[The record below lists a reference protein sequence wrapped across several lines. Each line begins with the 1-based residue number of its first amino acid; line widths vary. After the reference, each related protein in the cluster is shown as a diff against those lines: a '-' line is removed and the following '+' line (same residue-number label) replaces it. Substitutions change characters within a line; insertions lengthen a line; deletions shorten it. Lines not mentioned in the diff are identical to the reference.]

1 MTDSPTISNST
12 PGASALPSAPP
23 GAPPRNIVVCCD
35 GTGNTWSK
43 LGDSN
48 VVKLFRDLLKDEQT
62 VFYDPGV
69 GTASNF
75 PGVDF
80 RQKFRNTIN
89 RIAGLALGSGI
100 YENIADAYIFLMR
113 NTRPQD
119 RIFVFGFSRGAFT
132 ARAVA
137 GMVNLFGLIRCE
149 SENIVPMLVRVYF
162 SRTDAVFDH
171 AGPATGRAAS
181 KSTRDGLADDI
192 RANFTDPGYGYQHIH
207 FVGVWDTVESVGGLF
222 GFRAIISSSPTIK
235 NKRIDHVRQAL
246 SLDETRWTFLPRL
259 YEEDN
264 FVASTPPQSLT
275 QKWFPGVHVDVGGG
289 YGSSAVPRATR
300 KKENSGGLSHA
311 SMRWIVGEAEELGL
325 ALKRGWQNALSDEPF
340 VLLHDEVFTHP
351 AWALAGLRRREWPPE
366 HAGQAALLD
375 KTVAEREQN
384 GGAPYRP
391 MALLEAT
398 PGSGQGAPL
407 KATAS
412 VSAWPPNTTVW
423 KPLLTRRIFWLL
435 LVLTGLMWVWLTY
448 LGTDAMQEIAQAPSF
463 HVPAWGEWLRE
474 NLSCLIIENPKRL
487 LLVDFLFIAVY
498 GLLLALLSSHA
509 WRVLV
514 RYSRSVRA
522 DTFLLCLS
530 LMPIALIGADLL
542 ENISQWQIL
551 SCTPNHPNWCHLL
564 DWVTRAATFCKNVLV
579 VGISVYLLSGAVFSL
594 GLLRRTAT
602 NMQ

>member
-1 MTDSPTISNST
+1 
-12 PGASALPSAPP
+12 
-23 GAPPRNIVVCCD
+23 
-35 GTGNTWSK
+35 
-43 LGDSN
+43 
-48 VVKLFRDLLKDEQT
+48 
-62 VFYDPGV
+62 
-69 GTASNF
+69 
-75 PGVDF
+75 
-80 RQKFRNTIN
+80 
-89 RIAGLALGSGI
+89 
-100 YENIADAYIFLMR
+100 
-113 NTRPQD
+113 
-119 RIFVFGFSRGAFT
+119 
-132 ARAVA
+132 
-137 GMVNLFGLIRCE
+137 
-149 SENIVPMLVRVYF
+149 
-162 SRTDAVFDH
+162 
-171 AGPATGRAAS
+171 
-181 KSTRDGLADDI
+181 
-192 RANFTDPGYGYQHIH
+192 
-207 FVGVWDTVESVGGLF
+207 
-222 GFRAIISSSPTIK
+222 
-235 NKRIDHVRQAL
+235 
-246 SLDETRWTFLPRL
+246 
-259 YEEDN
+259 
-264 FVASTPPQSLT
+264 
-275 QKWFPGVHVDVGGG
+275 
-289 YGSSAVPRATR
+289 
-300 KKENSGGLSHA
+300 
-311 SMRWIVGEAEELGL
+311 
-325 ALKRGWQNALSDEPF
+325 
-340 VLLHDEVFTHP
+340 
-351 AWALAGLRRREWPPE
+351 
-366 HAGQAALLD
+366 LLD